1 VAEPRTAAALVIL
14 FVSAL
19 PGANTQL
26 GARIQRLLASTQAAR
41 SATWGIQITN
51 AKTGTMAYQFN
62 PDRLLVPAS
71 GVKLFTTALAL
82 TRLGPDYRYVTRV
95 FAPAPPDDAGVIR
108 GPVTLAGGG
117 DPNLSGRSLP
127 FVERA
132 VTGPPVTAIEDF
144 ADQVVARGVK
154 RIEGDLVGDDT
165 AYIWQPYPDT
175 WQVEDIVTEDGP
187 PASALSVYDN
197 VITLSVLPGSAEG
210 ELASVALSPALEYY
224 EIDNRV
230 RTTYSIPRKV
240 WTERFPGSRQV
251 RIWGAL
257 PPGDRG
263 EKFLLAIDDP
273 ALYAAGALLDAL
285 QRRGVTVKGK
295 AVARHL
301 FRNEYEPG
309 RTLERP
315 TAYELARRTSDPLVE
330 VLRIIDKLSQN
341 LHAEL
346 VLREVAK
353 TQRRVGSFEAG
364 LEELRRFLD
373 EARISPDAYN
383 LVDGS
388 GLSRLNLA
396 SASAIVGLLR
406 HMYAS
411 NQRDVFMGLLPV
423 GARDGTLQTRFLHT
437 RAAGRIRAKTGTLT
451 HVSALSGYA
460 DKANGTVLAFSILA
474 NNYTAPDSDIR
485 ALIDKICILMLQ

>member
-1 VAEPRTAAALVIL
+1 MTRPISGSRTRTPGRWKTSSPRTVR
-14 FVSAL
+14 
-19 PGANTQL
+19 PP
-26 GARIQRLLASTQAAR
+26 AR
-41 SATWGIQITN
+41 SRSTTTSSRFRCCREARKGNSHPWRSRRRWSIT
-51 AKTGTMAYQFN
+51 
-62 PDRLLVPAS
+62 RS
-71 GVKLFTTALAL
+71 TTASAQRPAFLAK
-82 TRLGPDYRYVTRV
+82 Y
-95 FAPAPPDDAGVIR
+95 
-108 GPVTLAGGG
+108 
-117 DPNLSGRSLP
+117 GRS
-127 FVERA
+127 A
-132 VTGPPVTAIEDF
+132 S
-144 ADQVVARGVK
+144 
-154 RIEGDLVGDDT
+154 RI
-165 AYIWQPYPDT
+165 
-175 WQVEDIVTEDGP
+175 
-187 PASALSVYDN
+187 
-197 VITLSVLPGSAEG
+197 
-210 ELASVALSPALEYY
+210 
-224 EIDNRV
+224 
-230 RTTYSIPRKV
+230 
-240 WTERFPGSRQV
+240 RQV

-257 PPGDRG
+257 PPGDHG

-315 TAYELARRTSDPLVE
+315 AGYELARRTSDPLVE

-373 EARISPDAYN
+373 EARISPDAYS

-485 ALIDKICILMLQ
+485 AVIDKICILMLQ